1 MMETTF
7 NLNGKKITV
16 TPTMVDK
23 VVNYFNPVKGK
34 ARFVART
41 EMAIAGGYTGARR
54 DRRETQSWNTRGN
67 DADTDILPDLPTL
80 RERSRD
86 SIRNIPIATGIINSK
101 VLNVVG
107 TGLTPQPQIDRD
119 ILGLSSEA
127 AEAWEKDARRWF
139 WLWAE
144 SKECDASRQLNFY
157 EQQDVAFRQVLEN
170 GDVLVLKKRFQRPG
184 SPFYLKHQLIEAD
197 RLCNPNSKRDTATLA
212 GGVERDDNGAPKI
225 YHILK
230 QHPGSITT
238 GVKREWTSIPAYGA
252 KSGQPNALH
261 LFKMMRPGQ
270 SRGVPDL
277 APVLETLKQISR
289 LTEAELMASVVSSM
303 LTIFIETPTGNP
315 DIPGMGTAGNTGG
328 NTSGAANTDGLELG
342 NGAVLGLLP
351 GEKVSTV
358 NPLRP
363 NAGFDPFFVAIV
375 KQIGAA
381 VELPY
386 EIVLKAFTASYSASR
401 AAMLDAWR
409 FYNCRRYWLASNYCQ
424 PTYED
429 VITEAVGMGW
439 ISAPGFFDSPMVRRA
454 YLGCL
459 WIGDSQGQID
469 PLKEV
474 DAAGKRLELGI
485 TTLEEETI
493 ALTGGDWESKHP
505 QQVKE
510 HRMRKEAGLLKE
522 AVPVVQA
529 MPQDKPDTEDQ

>member
-7 NLNGKKITV
+7 NINGKKITV
-16 TPTMVDK
+16 TPTLADK
-23 VVNYFNPVKGK
+23 VINYFDPVKGK
-34 ARFVART
+34 SRFQARAQ
-41 EMAIAGGYTGARR
+41 MALMGGYTGARR
-54 DRRETQSWNTRGN
+54 DRRETQSWNTQSN
-67 DADTDILPDLPTL
+67 DADRDILPDLTTL
-80 RERSRD
+80 RSRSRD
-86 SIRNIPIATGIINSK
+86 AVRNIPIGTGIINSK

-119 ILGLSSEA
+119 VLGLSNEA

-170 GDVLVLKKRFQRPG
+170 GDILVLKKRFQRAG

-197 RLCNPNSKRDTATLA
+197 RLCNPDYKRDTATLA
-212 GGVERDDNGAPKI
+212 GGVERDENGAPKI

-230 QHPGSITT
+230 QHPGSTT
-238 GVKREWTSIPAYGA
+238 KGSKGEWIPVPAFGA
-252 KSGQPNALH
+252 KSGQPNIMH

-303 LTIFIETPTGNP
+303 LTVFIETPTGNP
-315 DIPGMGTAGNTGG
+315 DIPGMGTTGNTGA
-328 NTSGAANTDGLELG
+328 TGAANTEGLELG
-342 NGAVLGLLP
+342 NGAILGLLP
-351 GEKVSTV
+351 GEKVTPV
-358 NPLRP
+358 NPIRP
-363 NAGFDPFFVAIV
+363 NSGFDPFFVAIV

-409 FYNCRRYWLASNYCQ
+409 FYNCRRAWLASNYCQ

-439 ISAPGFFDSPMVRRA
+439 LAAPGFFDNAMIRRA

-459 WIGDSQGQID
+459 WVGDSQGQID

-474 DAAGKRLELGI
+474 NAAEKRLDLGI

-510 HRMRKEAGLLKE
+510 HRMRKEGGLLKE
-522 AVPVVQA
+522 ATPA
-529 MPQDKPDTEDQ
+529 APATPQDKPDTEEE